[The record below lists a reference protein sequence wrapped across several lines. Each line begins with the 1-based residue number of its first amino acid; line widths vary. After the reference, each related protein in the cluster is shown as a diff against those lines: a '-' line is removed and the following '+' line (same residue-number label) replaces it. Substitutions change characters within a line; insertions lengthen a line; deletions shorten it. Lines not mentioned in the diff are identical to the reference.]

1 MISFP
6 FGPRIQVISA
16 RPGNLRSLVSVSVT
30 DTNSRR
36 QADHA
41 TDVLVLGAGPAGL
54 VLGNLLV
61 DRGIDCVVLER
72 AERTHV
78 QTRARAGFLA
88 ADTVRILAR
97 HGLDEGL
104 RRHGRTHGT
113 CEFRTEDG
121 RFRLDYSGLGQG
133 DPHTVYPQQ
142 DLVTDLLTRYLERG
156 GRIRFHTEAVA
167 VRAADSDRPEVAV
180 READGRPGLWR
191 ARYVAGCDGR
201 HGAARRS
208 LPAGTARHHRDHGVT
223 WLGLLAE
230 APPSLDA
237 VGYATHEHGFAG
249 HMARTSDV
257 TRYYLQCARGTS
269 ADAWSEEYIWDELEL
284 RMRAREYGPLRRGRV
299 VQRSVVDLE
308 SDVLEPLRH
317 GALFLV
323 GDAAGLIS
331 PSAAKGAN
339 LAVLEASVLAH
350 ALIDDLT
357 AGDSEGLDTYSA
369 RCLPYIWRAQEF
381 SHWMIGL
388 LHGPSG
394 ADGESLFHNS
404 LRRARLASLRTSRS
418 QQDWFAEHYVG
429 V

>member
-1 MISFP
+1 MISLP
-6 FGPRIQVISA
+6 FGPRIQVISV
-16 RPGNLRSLVSVSVT
+16 RPGNLASLVSVSVT
-30 DTNSRR
+30 DTNRR
-36 QADHA
+36 RRADHA
-41 TDVLVLGAGPAGL
+41 TDVVVLGAGPAGL
-54 VLGNLLV
+54 VLGNILV

-88 ADTVRILAR
+88 AGTVRILAR

-142 DLVTDLLTRYLERG
+142 DLVTDLLARYLERG
-156 GRIRFHTEAVA
+156 GRIRFGTEAVA
-167 VRAADSDRPEVAV
+167 VRAADSDRPEVDV
-180 READGRPGLWR
+180 READGRSGLWR

-208 LPAGTARHHRDHGVT
+208 LPAGTVRHHRDHGVT

-249 HMARTSDV
+249 HMARTSDI
-257 TRYYLQCARGTS
+257 TRYYLQCERGTP

-357 AGDSEGLDTYSA
+357 AGDSEGVDTYSA
-369 RCLPYIWRAQEF
+369 RCLPHIWRAQEF

-404 LRRARLASLRTSRS
+404 LRRARLTSLRTSRS